1 MPTNLISIGRSGA
14 AAAKASI
21 EVTAQNIANASN
33 PDYVRRSLQ
42 LSEFVGAARID
53 FQSSS
58 SLAGVR
64 IGGIDRPNS
73 ELIQRRAR
81 DSASDL
87 QRAEAELSGL
97 RDAETA
103 LEQSGLFRGLVDYE
117 AALRVLEGD
126 PTDLALR
133 TGALESARQLAQ
145 TFQLA
150 DFSLGNA
157 RQLVE
162 DDVNVGVDAING
174 AARELARINVELANV
189 RSGTAAQASLL
200 DARDAALRDISSEFG
215 TITRFDEFGA
225 AEVRL
230 VGTPLPAGESGLLL
244 VEGDKFSELTAQID
258 PQGSASFSFGG
269 AAFAPLSGAMAGRAS
284 ALTDLAGRQSVLDA
298 IASQTITQANNAQA
312 SGAALDGSDGQP
324 LFTGSDAGTI
334 ALALMRGEDLA
345 LAPAGSPPGSRNTA
359 NLSNMLAVFGADD
372 GPIASTDRLL
382 LALSS
387 KISGIETTR
396 EGLAIINSS
405 AQADLLTETGVDLD
419 AEAASLIRLQQAFEA
434 NSRIIQVAG
443 ELFDTILG
451 LSR

>member
-21 EVTAQNIANASN
+21 ELTAQNIANASN

-42 LSEFVGAARID
+42 LTEFVGVARID

-64 IGGIDRPNS
+64 IGGIERPNS

-87 QRAEAELSGL
+87 ARAEAELTGL

-103 LEQSGLFRGLVDYE
+103 LEQSGLFRGLVDFE

-126 PTDLALR
+126 PTDQALR
-133 TGALESARQLAQ
+133 AGALESARQLAQ

-162 DDVNVGVDAING
+162 DDVNVGVDRING
-174 AARELARINVELANV
+174 AASEVARINLELANA
-189 RSGTAAQASLL
+189 RDGTAAQASLL
-200 DARDAALRDISSEFG
+200 DARDAALREISSEFG
-215 TITRFDEFGA
+215 IIARFDEFGA

-230 VGTPLPAGESGLLL
+230 VGTPSPAGEEGLLL
-244 VEGDKFSELTAQID
+244 VEGGKFSELSAQID
-258 PQGSASFSFGG
+258 PQGTASFNFGG
-269 AAFAPLSGAMAGRAS
+269 APFAPLSGAMAGRAS
-284 ALTDLAGRQSVLDA
+284 ALTDLSGRQSSLDA
-298 IASQTITQANNAQA
+298 IAGQTIAQANAAQA
-312 SGAALDGSDGQP
+312 SGAALDGSAGQP
-324 LFTGSDAGTI
+324 LFSGSDAGTI
-334 ALALMRGEDLA
+334 ELALASGEDLA
-345 LAPAGSPPGSRNTA
+345 LAPAGSPPASRDTA
-359 NLSNMLAVFGADD
+359 NLSNALDALGADD
-372 GPIASTDRLL
+372 GPIASVDRLL
-382 LALSS
+382 LSLSS
-387 KISGIETTR
+387 RISGIETTR

-405 AQADLLTETGVDLD
+405 AQADLLSETGVDLD

-434 NSRIIQVAG
+434 NSRVIQVAS

-451 LSR
+451 LN